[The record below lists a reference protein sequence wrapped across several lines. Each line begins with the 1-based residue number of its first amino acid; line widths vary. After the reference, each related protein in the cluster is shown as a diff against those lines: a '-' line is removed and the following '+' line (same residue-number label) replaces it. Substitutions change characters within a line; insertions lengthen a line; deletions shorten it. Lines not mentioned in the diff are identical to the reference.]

1 MALPRSLQSYSKLG
15 KGDNKWVRHNRQG
28 SSNSKSDGRVY
39 RQTDKC
45 EYNKGPRSSGTAD
58 GIKCIR
64 QATTS
69 GVKTRF
75 KPSNRYLGVRKA
87 LVHRTQA
94 AKAFCLANNVVLTAG
109 HHFPGP
115 FKFCRVI
122 NAAFIQV
129 LWLWFELSVGNVTL
143 TEGLFTAI
151 HAWTLLSSDCKAG
164 GIISVHAIQPCSC
177 RK

>member
-75 KPSNRYLGVRKA
+75 KPSNRYLSVRKA
-87 LVHRTQA
+87 LVPHSSGQSLLPRQQRRAHSRTP
-94 AKAFCLANNVVLTAG
+94 
-109 HHFPGP
+109 FPRP
-115 FKFCRVI
+115 
-122 NAAFIQV
+122 IQV
-129 LWLWFELSVGNVTL
+129 LQ
-143 TEGLFTAI
+143 
-151 HAWTLLSSDCKAG
+151 SDQCGVYPGALALVRVV
-164 GIISVHAIQPCSC
+164 SWECDFDRRVVHCDPCLDALE
-177 RK
+177 